1 MEDKIHIRYPDAMQ
15 HCLAS
20 VFITLMRLRFNS
32 VGDPLSYRIN
42 FEMILTEPVL
52 VAVKT
57 YDLNL
62 PEICINAILAE
73 IERLNSTNSAVIQTT
88 SSRETEIREL
98 KEELQMMREKLK
110 EAEATL
116 ATQKPR
122 LWHR

>member
-1 MEDKIHIRYPDAMQ
+1 MK
-15 HCLAS
+15 
-20 VFITLMRLRFNS
+20 N
-32 VGDPLSYRIN
+32 
-42 FEMILTEPVL
+42 
-52 VAVKT
+52 

-73 IERLNSTNSAVIQTT
+73 IERLNSTNSAVMQTT

-110 EAEATL
+110 EAEA
-116 ATQKPR
+116 AMSTQKHR

>member
-1 MEDKIHIRYPDAMQ
+1 MDYQIHIRYTDAMQ
-15 HCLAS
+15 RCLAS
-20 VFITLMRLRFNS
+20 VFIILMRLRFNS

-52 VAVKT
+52 VAVKN

-73 IERLNSTNSAVIQTT
+73 IERLHSTNSAVIQTT

-98 KEELQMMREKLK
+98 KEELQFMREKLK

>member
-1 MEDKIHIRYPDAMQ
+1 MDYQIHIRYTDAMQ

-20 VFITLMRLRFNS
+20 VFIILMRLRFNS
-32 VGDPLSYRIN
+32 VGDPLRYRIN

-52 VAVKT
+52 IAVKT

-98 KEELQMMREKLK
+98 KEELQIMREKLK
-110 EAEATL
+110 EAQANL
-116 ATQKPR
+116 AMQKPR

>member
-1 MEDKIHIRYPDAMQ
+1 
-15 HCLAS
+15 
-20 VFITLMRLRFNS
+20 
-32 VGDPLSYRIN
+32 LSYRIN

-52 VAVKT
+52 IAVKT

-62 PEICINAILAE
+62 PEICITAILAE

-110 EAEATL
+110 EAEANL
-116 ATQKPR
+116 AKQKPR

>member
-1 MEDKIHIRYPDAMQ
+1 
-15 HCLAS
+15 
-20 VFITLMRLRFNS
+20 MRLCFNTI
-32 VGDPLSYRIN
+32 GDPLSYRIN
-42 FEMILTEPVL
+42 FELVLTEPVL

-110 EAEATL
+110 EAEENL
-116 ATQKPR
+116 AKQKPR

>member
-1 MEDKIHIRYPDAMQ
+1 MEDKIHIRYPDAMH

-32 VGDPLSYRIN
+32 VGDPLSYRKN

-52 VAVKT
+52 VAVKN

-73 IERLNSTNSAVIQTT
+73 IERLHSTNSAVIQTT
-88 SSRETEIREL
+88 SSREVEIREL

-116 ATQKPR
+116 ATQKHR